1 MKETKKQ
8 EHKKQ
13 ENKKHKLA
21 SVAAGMV
28 IFCLLLLLG
37 WAGWMLYKRAEEAV
51 SLSDRIQ
58 ALTGDLSSMSEEYS
72 VLEEEQ
78 GVLSDKFSL
87 ISGQFSGLWQRYLS
101 ARGHGM
107 GEAEGFE
114 FTESARELKNPNRG
128 FYHMHGYF
136 IKDEVRSL
144 QSYQEDLGWR
154 FAKDHDT
161 SLTMIQI
168 NLQHFKNREISAKGL
183 ESLDNLFRA
192 LEANAG
198 DKHLILRF
206 LYDWDGK
213 NMQYEPDSLDT
224 ILRHIEQVGPWLKE
238 YQEQIFLTQ
247 GLFIGSWGEMH
258 SSKFLGQENYQLLA
272 NALYEA
278 TADSTYLSVRMPAQW
293 RMITGIGDPEQ
304 VVRGDGSLA
313 SRLGLFNDGMLGSWS
328 DYGTYGDQTR
338 EEHGDFTFWN
348 RQEELAF
355 QDILCRT
362 VPIGGEIMTPN
373 KYNDFENA
381 LQDMK
386 AMHVTYANRD
396 FDTRVFDKWA
406 RTTVSEDSCFDGMDG
421 LTYMERHLGYRL
433 VLRDTAFAYDW
444 KEDLLTAKITLQ
456 NVGFAPIYR
465 EALVELILYDAE
477 NGREYSYTLGP
488 EQDIRDLA
496 GGTVSDELMSLNW
509 ELPLG
514 GMPQGELEIY
524 FRISD
529 ELSGETILLGNE
541 QDPDRRG
548 YRVGT
553 LHLGEA
559 EALLELWKQELPDW
573 LFGIL
578 NKEG

>member
-1 MKETKKQ
+1 MKETQEQKK
-8 EHKKQ
+8 
-13 ENKKHKLA
+13 KKHKLSA
-21 SVAAGMV
+21 VIVGMIIV
-28 IFCLLLLLG
+28 CQTLLLSA
-37 WAGWMLYKRAEEAV
+37 AGWMLYKRADEAV

-58 ALTGDLSSMSEEYS
+58 ALTGEISSMSGDYS
-72 VLEEEQ
+72 TLEEKQ
-78 GVLSDKFSL
+78 GALADKFSV
-87 ISGQFSGLWQRYLS
+87 ISEQFSELWQRYLS
-101 ARGHGM
+101 ARGHGA
-107 GEAEGFE
+107 GTVEGFA

-128 FYHMHGYF
+128 FYHMHGYM
-136 IKDEVRSL
+136 IKDEARSFK
-144 QSYQEDLGWR
+144 SYQEDLGWR

-168 NLQHFKNREISAKGL
+168 NLQNFKNREISEKGL
-183 ESLDNLFRA
+183 ASLDNLFKA
-192 LEANAG
+192 LKENVG

-213 NMQYEPDSLDT
+213 NMQYEPDSMDT
-224 ILRHIEQVGPWLKE
+224 ILKHIEQVSPWLKE
-238 YQEQIFLTQ
+238 NQEQIFLLQ

-258 SSKFLGQENYQLLA
+258 SSKFLGQENYQVLA
-272 NALYEA
+272 NALYKA

-293 RMITGIGDPEQ
+293 RMITEIADPEQ
-304 VVRGDGSLA
+304 VVREDGSLA

-396 FDTRVFDKWA
+396 FDTKVFDKWA
-406 RTTVSEDSCFDGMDG
+406 RTTVSEDSCFNGMDG

-433 VLRDTAFAYDW
+433 VLRETAFDYDW
-444 KEDLLTAKITLQ
+444 KKDLLTAEITLQ

-465 EALVELILYDAE
+465 KAQVELVLYDAG
-477 NGREYSYTLGP
+477 NGREYAYTLGP

-496 GGTVSDELMSLNW
+496 GGTMSDELKALRW

-524 FRISD
+524 FRIAD
-529 ELSGETILLGNE
+529 ELSGETIFLGNE
-541 QDPDRRG
+541 QDPDKRG

-553 LHLGEA
+553 LRLGEA
-559 EALLELWKQELPDW
+559 EELLEIWKQELPDW

-578 NKEG
+578 EKEG

>member
-1 MKETKKQ
+1 MKETQEQKK
-8 EHKKQ
+8 
-13 ENKKHKLA
+13 KKHRFLP
-21 SVAAGMV
+21 V
-28 IFCLLLLLG
+28 IVGLVLLCQTLLLG
-37 WAGWMLYKRAEEAV
+37 AAGWMLYKRAGEAA

-58 ALTGDLSSMSEEYS
+58 ALTGDLSSMSGDYS
-72 VLEEEQ
+72 VLEEKQ
-78 GVLSDKFSL
+78 GALADKFSV
-87 ISGQFSGLWQRYLS
+87 ISGQFSELWQRYLS
-101 ARGHGM
+101 ARGHGA
-107 GEAEGFE
+107 GTVEGFA

-128 FYHMHGYF
+128 FYHMHGYM
-136 IKDEVRSL
+136 IKDEARSFK
-144 QSYQEDLGWR
+144 SYQEDLGWR

-168 NLQHFKNREISAKGL
+168 NLQNFKNREISEKGL
-183 ESLDNLFRA
+183 ASLDNLFKA
-192 LEANAG
+192 LKENVG

-224 ILRHIEQVGPWLKE
+224 ILRHIEQVSPWLKE
-238 YQEQIFLTQ
+238 NQEQIFLTQ

-258 SSKFLGQENYQLLA
+258 SSKFLGQENYQILA

-293 RMITGIGDPEQ
+293 RMITGIADPEQ
-304 VVRGDGSLA
+304 VVREDGSLA

-362 VPIGGEIMTPN
+362 VPIGGEIMNPN

-386 AMHVTYANRD
+386 VMHVTYANRD
-396 FDTRVFDKWA
+396 FDTKVFDKWA
-406 RTTVSEDSCFDGMDG
+406 RTTVSEDSCFNGMDG

-433 VLRDTAFAYDW
+433 VLRETAFDYDW
-444 KEDLLTAKITLQ
+444 KKDLLTAGITLQ

-465 EALVELILYDAE
+465 KAQVELVLYDAE
-477 NGREYSYTLGP
+477 NGREYSYVLGP

-496 GGTVSDELMSLNW
+496 GGTMSDELKTLRW

-514 GMPQGELEIY
+514 GMPRGELEIY
-524 FRISD
+524 FRIAD

-553 LHLGEA
+553 LRLGEA
-559 EALLELWKQELPDW
+559 EELLEIWKQELPDW

-578 NKEG
+578 EKEG

>member
-1 MKETKKQ
+1 MKEEYRTKK
-8 EHKKQ
+8 
-13 ENKKHKLA
+13 KKHRFYYIA
-21 SVAAGMV
+21 VSMV

-37 WAGWMLYKRAEEAV
+37 ATGWMLYRRDGEA
-51 SLSDRIQ
+51 SALFGRFSTLSDDYA
-58 ALTGDLSSMSEEYS
+58 ALSDDHLVLKEEHAELSDKFS
-72 VLEEEQ
+72 
-78 GVLSDKFSL
+78 VLSDKFSA
-87 ISGQFSGLWQRYLS
+87 IWQKYLE
-101 ARGHGM
+101 ARGHGT
-107 GEAEGFE
+107 GAVESYE

-128 FYHMHGYF
+128 FYHMHGYL
-136 IKDEVRSL
+136 IKDEVRSFK
-144 QSYQEDLGWR
+144 SFQEDLGWR
-154 FAKDHDT
+154 YAKDNET
-161 SLTMIQI
+161 SLTMIEI
-168 NLQHFKNREISAKGL
+168 NLQYFRNRDISEKGL

-192 LEANAG
+192 LEENVD

-213 NMQYEPDSLDT
+213 NMQYEPNSLDT

-238 YQEQIFLTQ
+238 HKDQIFLTQ

-258 SSKFLGQENYQLLA
+258 SSKFLGTENYQVLA
-272 NALYEA
+272 QALYEA

-293 RMITGIGDPEQ
+293 RMITGIGDPNQ
-304 VVRGDGSLA
+304 VVRGDGTLA

-328 DYGTYGDQTR
+328 DYGTYGDQTQA
-338 EEHGDFTFWN
+338 EHGDFTFWN

-362 VPIGGEIMTPN
+362 VPIGGEIMNPN

-381 LQDMK
+381 LADMK

-396 FDTRVFDKWA
+396 FDTRVFNKWEK
-406 RTTVSEDSCFDGMDG
+406 TVVQEDSCFDGMDG

-433 VLRDTAFAYDW
+433 VLRETALEYEW
-444 KEDLLTAKITLQ
+444 KEDRLTAEITLQ

-465 EALVELILYDAE
+465 EARVELVLYDRE
-477 NGREYSYTLGP
+477 RGREYSYACDP

-496 GGTVSDELMSLNW
+496 GGTQSDELKTLRW

-524 FRISD
+524 FSISD
-529 ELSGETILLGNE
+529 ELSGEVILLGNE

-553 LHLGEA
+553 LKLEEDGG
-559 EALLELWKQELPDW
+559 LLELWKQELPDW
-573 LFGIL
+573 LFQIF
-578 NKEG
+578 E

>member
-1 MKETKKQ
+1 MKEEYRTKK
-8 EHKKQ
+8 
-13 ENKKHKLA
+13 KKHRFYYIA
-21 SVAAGMV
+21 VSMV

-37 WAGWMLYKRAEEAV
+37 ATGWMLYRRDGEA
-51 SLSDRIQ
+51 SALFGRFSTLSDDYA
-58 ALTGDLSSMSEEYS
+58 ALSDDHLVLKEEHAELSDKFS
-72 VLEEEQ
+72 
-78 GVLSDKFSL
+78 VLSDKFSA
-87 ISGQFSGLWQRYLS
+87 IWQKYLE
-101 ARGHGM
+101 ARGHGT
-107 GEAEGFE
+107 GAVESYE

-128 FYHMHGYF
+128 FYHMHGYL
-136 IKDEVRSL
+136 IKDEVRSFK
-144 QSYQEDLGWR
+144 SFQEDLGWR
-154 FAKDHDT
+154 YAKDNET
-161 SLTMIQI
+161 SLTMIEI
-168 NLQHFKNREISAKGL
+168 NLQYFRNRDISEKGL

-192 LEANAG
+192 LEENVD

-213 NMQYEPDSLDT
+213 NMQYEPNSLDT

-238 YQEQIFLTQ
+238 HKDQIFLTQ

-258 SSKFLGQENYQLLA
+258 SSKFLGTENYQVLA
-272 NALYEA
+272 QALYEA

-293 RMITGIGDPEQ
+293 RMITGIGDPNQ
-304 VVRGDGSLA
+304 VVRGDGTLA

-328 DYGTYGDQTR
+328 DYGTYGDQTQA
-338 EEHGDFTFWN
+338 EHGDFTFWN

-362 VPIGGEIMTPN
+362 VPIGGEIMNPN

-381 LQDMK
+381 LADMK

-396 FDTRVFDKWA
+396 FDTRVFNKWEK
-406 RTTVSEDSCFDGMDG
+406 TVVQEDSCFDGMDG

-433 VLRDTAFAYDW
+433 VLRETALEYEW
-444 KEDLLTAKITLQ
+444 KEDRLTAEITLQ

-465 EALVELILYDAE
+465 EARVELVLYDRE
-477 NGREYSYTLGP
+477 RGREYSYACDP

-496 GGTVSDELMSLNW
+496 GGTQSDELKTLRW

-524 FRISD
+524 FSISD
-529 ELSGETILLGNE
+529 ELSGEVILLGNE

-553 LHLGEA
+553 LKLEEDGG
-559 EALLELWKQELPDW
+559 LLELWKQELPDW
-573 LFGIL
+573 LSRIF
-578 NKEG
+578 E

>member
-1 MKETKKQ
+1 MKETQNRKK
-8 EHKKQ
+8 
-13 ENKKHKLA
+13 KKHRA
-21 SVAAGMV
+21 SSIVAGMV

-37 WAGWMLYKRAEEAV
+37 GAGWMLYQRAEEAV

-58 ALTGDLSSMSEEYS
+58 ALKGDLSSMADNYS
-72 VLEEEQ
+72 ALEESQ
-78 GVLSDKFSL
+78 GVLTDKFSL
-87 ISGQFSGLWQRYLS
+87 ISQRFSELWQRYLT
-101 ARGHGM
+101 ARGHGT
-107 GEAEGFE
+107 GETESFT
-114 FTESARELKNPNRG
+114 FTESARALKNPDRG

-136 IKDEVRSL
+136 IKDEVRSFK
-144 QSYQEDLGWR
+144 SYQEDLGWR
-154 FAKDHDT
+154 YAKDHDT

-168 NLQHFKNREISAKGL
+168 NLQYFKNREISEKGL
-183 ESLDNLFRA
+183 ASLDNLFRA
-192 LEANAG
+192 LEENVG

-224 ILRHIEQVGPWLKE
+224 ILRHIEQAGPWLKE
-238 YQEQIFLTQ
+238 HKEQIFLTQ

-362 VPIGGEIMTPN
+362 VPIGGEIMNPN

-381 LQDMK
+381 LNDMK

-433 VLRDTAFAYDW
+433 VLRDTAFQYDW
-444 KEDLLTAKITLQ
+444 KEDLLTAEITLQ

-465 EALVELILYDAE
+465 PAQVELTLYD
-477 NGREYSYTLGP
+477 RERGQGYSYILDS

-496 GGTVSDELMSLNW
+496 GGTVSDELMTLRW

-524 FRISD
+524 FSIAD

-553 LHLGEA
+553 LRLGET
-559 EALLELWKQELPDW
+559 EELLEIWKPELPDW
-573 LFGIL
+573 LSGML
-578 NKEG
+578 EKEG

>member
-1 MKETKKQ
+1 MKETQEQKK
-8 EHKKQ
+8 
-13 ENKKHKLA
+13 KKHKLSA
-21 SVAAGMV
+21 VIVGMIIV
-28 IFCLLLLLG
+28 CQTLLLSA
-37 WAGWMLYKRAEEAV
+37 AGWMLYKRADEAV

-58 ALTGDLSSMSEEYS
+58 ALTGDLSSMSGDYS
-72 VLEEEQ
+72 TLEEKQ
-78 GVLSDKFSL
+78 GALADKFSV
-87 ISGQFSGLWQRYLS
+87 ISGQFSELWQRYLS
-101 ARGHGM
+101 ARGHGA
-107 GEAEGFE
+107 GTVEGFA

-128 FYHMHGYF
+128 FYHMHGYM
-136 IKDEVRSL
+136 IKDEARSFK
-144 QSYQEDLGWR
+144 SYQEDLGWR

-168 NLQHFKNREISAKGL
+168 NLQNFKNREISEKGL
-183 ESLDNLFRA
+183 ASLDNLFKA
-192 LEANAG
+192 LKENVG
-198 DKHLILRF
+198 DKHFILRF

-213 NMQYEPDSLDT
+213 NMQYEPDSMDT
-224 ILRHIEQVGPWLKE
+224 ILKHIRQVSPWLKE
-238 YQEQIFLTQ
+238 NQEQIFLLQ

-258 SSKFLGQENYQLLA
+258 SSKFLGQENYQVLA

-293 RMITGIGDPEQ
+293 RMITGIADPEQ
-304 VVRGDGSLA
+304 VVREDGSLA

-396 FDTRVFDKWA
+396 FDTKVFDKWA
-406 RTTVSEDSCFDGMDG
+406 QTTVSEDSCFNGMDG

-433 VLRDTAFAYDW
+433 VLRETAFDYDW
-444 KEDLLTAKITLQ
+444 KKDLLTAEITLQ

-465 EALVELILYDAE
+465 KAQVELVLYDAG
-477 NGREYSYTLGP
+477 NGREYAYTLGP

-496 GGTVSDELMSLNW
+496 GGTMSDELKALRW

-524 FRISD
+524 FRIAD

-553 LHLGEA
+553 LRLGEA
-559 EALLELWKQELPDW
+559 DELLEIWKQELPDW

-578 NKEG
+578 E

>member
-1 MKETKKQ
+1 MKETQEQKK
-8 EHKKQ
+8 
-13 ENKKHKLA
+13 KKHKLSA
-21 SVAAGMV
+21 VIVGM
-28 IFCLLLLLG
+28 IIACQTLLLSA
-37 WAGWMLYKRAEEAV
+37 AGWMLYKRADEAV

-58 ALTGDLSSMSEEYS
+58 ALTGDLSSMSGDYS
-72 VLEEEQ
+72 TLEEKQ
-78 GVLSDKFSL
+78 GALADKFSV
-87 ISGQFSGLWQRYLS
+87 ISGQFSELWQRYLS
-101 ARGHGM
+101 ARGHGA
-107 GEAEGFE
+107 GTVEGFA

-128 FYHMHGYF
+128 FYHMHGYM
-136 IKDEVRSL
+136 IKDEARSFK
-144 QSYQEDLGWR
+144 SYQEDLGWR
-154 FAKDHDT
+154 FAKDYDT

-168 NLQHFKNREISAKGL
+168 NLQNFKNREISEKGL
-183 ESLDNLFRA
+183 ASLDNLFKA
-192 LEANAG
+192 LKENVG

-213 NMQYEPDSLDT
+213 NMQYEPDSMDT
-224 ILRHIEQVGPWLKE
+224 ILRHIEQVSPWLKE
-238 YQEQIFLTQ
+238 NQEQIFLLQ

-258 SSKFLGQENYQLLA
+258 SSKFLGQENYQVLA

-293 RMITGIGDPEQ
+293 RMITEIADPEQ
-304 VVRGDGSLA
+304 VVREDGSLA

-362 VPIGGEIMTPN
+362 VPIGGEIMNPN

-386 AMHVTYANRD
+386 VMHVTYANRD
-396 FDTRVFDKWA
+396 FDTKVFDKWA
-406 RTTVSEDSCFDGMDG
+406 RTTVSEDSCFNGMDG

-433 VLRDTAFAYDW
+433 VLRETAFDYDW
-444 KEDLLTAKITLQ
+444 KKDLLTAGITLQ

-465 EALVELILYDAE
+465 KAQVELVLYDAE
-477 NGREYSYTLGP
+477 NGREYSYVLGP

-496 GGTVSDELMSLNW
+496 GGTMSDELKTLRW

-514 GMPQGELEIY
+514 GMPRGELEIY
-524 FRISD
+524 FRIAD

-553 LHLGEA
+553 LRLGEA
-559 EALLELWKQELPDW
+559 EELLEIWKQELPDW

-578 NKEG
+578 EKEG

>member
-1 MKETKKQ
+1 MKETQEQKK
-8 EHKKQ
+8 
-13 ENKKHKLA
+13 KKHKLSA
-21 SVAAGMV
+21 VIVGMIIV
-28 IFCLLLLLG
+28 CQTLLLSA
-37 WAGWMLYKRAEEAV
+37 AGWMLYKRADEAV

-58 ALTGDLSSMSEEYS
+58 ALTGEISSMSGDYS
-72 VLEEEQ
+72 TLEEKQ
-78 GVLSDKFSL
+78 GALADKFSV
-87 ISGQFSGLWQRYLS
+87 ISEQFSELWQRYLS
-101 ARGHGM
+101 ARGHGA
-107 GEAEGFE
+107 GTVEGFA

-128 FYHMHGYF
+128 FYHMHGYM
-136 IKDEVRSL
+136 IKDEARSFK
-144 QSYQEDLGWR
+144 SYQEDLGWR

-168 NLQHFKNREISAKGL
+168 NLQNFKNREISEKGL
-183 ESLDNLFRA
+183 ASLDNLFKA
-192 LEANAG
+192 LKENVG

-213 NMQYEPDSLDT
+213 NMQYEPDSMDT
-224 ILRHIEQVGPWLKE
+224 ILKHIEQVSPWLKE
-238 YQEQIFLTQ
+238 NQEQIFLLQ

-258 SSKFLGQENYQLLA
+258 SSKFLGQENYQILA

-293 RMITGIGDPEQ
+293 RMITEIADPEQ
-304 VVRGDGSLA
+304 VVREDGSLA

-362 VPIGGEIMTPN
+362 VPIGGEIMNPN

-396 FDTRVFDKWA
+396 FDTKVFEKWA
-406 RTTVSEDSCFDGMDG
+406 RTTVSEDSCFNGMDG

-433 VLRDTAFAYDW
+433 VLRETAFDYDW
-444 KEDLLTAKITLQ
+444 KKDLLTAEITLQ

-465 EALVELILYDAE
+465 KAQVELVLYDAG
-477 NGREYSYTLGP
+477 NGREYAYTLGP

-496 GGTVSDELMSLNW
+496 GGTMSDELKALRW

-524 FRISD
+524 FRIAD
-529 ELSGETILLGNE
+529 ELSGETIFLGNE
-541 QDPDRRG
+541 QDPDKRG

-553 LHLGEA
+553 LRLGEA
-559 EALLELWKQELPDW
+559 EELLEIWKQELPDW

-578 NKEG
+578 E